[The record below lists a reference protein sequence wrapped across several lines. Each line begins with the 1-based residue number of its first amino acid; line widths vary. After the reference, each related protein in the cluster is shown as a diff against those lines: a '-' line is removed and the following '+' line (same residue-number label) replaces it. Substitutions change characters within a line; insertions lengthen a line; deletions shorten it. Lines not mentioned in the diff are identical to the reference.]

1 MRKIIFLLAI
11 ALFSSCS
18 IYKKCTE
25 PEIKLPERI
34 ISDVISDSLC
44 IADLHWSEIFSDT
57 LLKSLIQKT
66 LDYNKD
72 LLSAT
77 ARIQEL
83 ERYYRI
89 AKADQ
94 YPSFGA
100 DIYVEHE
107 TNKLNSANQNIDLET
122 AAKIT
127 LSWEIDF
134 FGRVRWSKRE
144 VLADYLKTI
153 EGQRALQMILIAEV
167 ATSYFELI
175 ALDNELA
182 IISHTV
188 QTREEDLNK
197 AKIRFEGGLTSE
209 IPYQQAQVEY
219 ASTAALVPDLQRRIA
234 IKENEIAL
242 LIGEMP
248 SSIQRSEIQR
258 YNSSLD
264 WFQIGIPSD
273 LMKRR
278 PDIRAAEQ
286 SLKAAFANAGYAWA
300 DRFPRFLI
308 NLEGGLENNSF
319 QGFLKAPLTYAIGEL
334 TSPIFSFGKR
344 KAKYEAAIKAYDAER
359 FQYEKKTLQ
368 AFKEVNDAV
377 ISYRSANETV
387 ELMQNL
393 KNAAQKYVELAMVQY
408 INGQISYIDVLDA
421 QRSYLNSEVDFSNAI
436 RDEYLSLINLYKSLG
451 GGWK

>member
-144 VLADYLKTI
+144 ALADYLKTI

-286 SLKAAFANAGYAWA
+286 SLKAVFANAGYAWA

-368 AFKEVNDAV
+368 AFKEVNDAI

>member
-144 VLADYLKTI
+144 ALADYLKTI
-153 EGQRALQMILIAEV
+153 EGQRALQMILIAEI

-286 SLKAAFANAGYAWA
+286 SLKAVFANAGYAWA

-368 AFKEVNDAV
+368 AFKEVNDAI